1 MNNQNNFGQNVQ
13 GINRNNTVPEL
24 NQVSYDNTPIQVTDN
39 DFQNI
44 NQNVSTPVNTPN
56 QGVSTPVNTPNQGV
70 PTPVNIPNQ
79 GVPTLVNMPN
89 QGVQNPVNIPIQN
102 TTNSVNQVNQN
113 SNQFNDTVSDMYVKM
128 GPSEKN
134 KPRYGRTE
142 EEIKEQENDKSA
154 KSGLMTLFILTA
166 ILLIFIIFMPQI
178 SELIVKIVSKIKN
191 T

>member
-44 NQNVSTPVNTPN
+44 NQNVST
-56 QGVSTPVNTPNQGV
+56 SVNTPNQGV

-79 GVPTLVNMPN
+79 GVSTSVNIPN

-142 EEIKEQENDKSA
+142 EEIKEQENAKSA

>member
-44 NQNVSTPVNTPN
+44 NQNVSTSVNT
-56 QGVSTPVNTPNQGV
+56 
-70 PTPVNIPNQ
+70 
-79 GVPTLVNMPN
+79 PN